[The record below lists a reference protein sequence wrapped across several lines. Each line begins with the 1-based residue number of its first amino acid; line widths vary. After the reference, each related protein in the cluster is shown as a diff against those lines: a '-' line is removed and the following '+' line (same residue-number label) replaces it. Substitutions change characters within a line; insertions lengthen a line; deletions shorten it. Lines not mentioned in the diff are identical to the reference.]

1 MRLAVAV
8 TVAMAIAGAP
18 AVARAQSKADAA
30 RADAA
35 FTEGKHLL
43 EHGSEAEAC
52 ARFAESKRL
61 APAIGVTLYLADCYQ
76 RLGKTA
82 SAWTEFRSA
91 EALARAHKDKRAE
104 LAHLRAQALEAQ
116 LARITV
122 RVAPSVS
129 SADITLDGLPLAV
142 DAWGTAMPVDPGDH
156 VLIAHS
162 GPKHREFAVHVDSD
176 KPAAT
181 VDVDSLDDPA
191 AAPAEPPPA
200 PSAASD
206 SAPAPAENAAAS
218 DSASDSTRL
227 WASVGLLGVGVV
239 GVGLGSVFGV
249 KAISDRNASNAGPC
263 NAADQCSAHG
273 LSLRDDAINE
283 ARVSTIAFVVGAAGL
298 GASAVVMFALPR
310 RQQGSVAVSAAP
322 LPGGA
327 AALVRASF

>member
-1 MRLAVAV
+1 MRRTLAVAV
-8 TVAMAIAGAP
+8 AMTLAGAP

-91 EALARAHKDKRAE
+91 EALARARKDKRAE
-104 LAHLRAQALEAQ
+104 LARLRAQALEAQ

-122 RVAPSVS
+122 RVATSAS
-129 SADITLDGLPLAV
+129 SADVTLDGLPLAV

-156 VLIAHS
+156 VVIAHS
-162 GPKHREFAVHVDSD
+162 GPKHREFTVHVDAD
-176 KPAAT
+176 KPVAT
-181 VDVDSLDDPA
+181 VDVDSLDAP
-191 AAPAEPPPA
+191 AAPAEPPPT

-206 SAPAPAENAAAS
+206 SAPAPAETPVPS
-218 DSASDSTRL
+218 DSAGDSTRL

-239 GVGLGSVFGV
+239 GVGVGSVFGI

-273 LSLRDDAINE
+273 LSLRDDAISE

-310 RQQGSVAVSAAP
+310 SQQGSVAVSAAP

>member
-1 MRLAVAV
+1 MRLALAV
-8 TVAMAIAGAP
+8 TVAMTMAVAP

-104 LAHLRAQALEAQ
+104 LAHLRAQALETQ

-122 RVAPSVS
+122 RVATSVS
-129 SADITLDGLPLAV
+129 SADVTLDGLPLAV

-156 VLIAHS
+156 VVIAHS
-162 GPKHREFAVHVDSD
+162 GPKHREFAVHVDAD

-191 AAPAEPPPA
+191 PAEPPPT
-200 PSAASD
+200 PSTASA
-206 SAPAPAENAAAS
+206 SAPAPAETPAPA
-218 DSASDSTRL
+218 DSAGDSTRL

-239 GVGLGSVFGV
+239 GVGLGSVFGI

-263 NAADQCSAHG
+263 NASDQCNPHG
-273 LSLRDDAINE
+273 ISLRDDAINE
-283 ARVSTIAFVVGAAGL
+283 ARVSTVAFVVGAAGL

>member
-1 MRLAVAV
+1 MRRALAVAV
-8 TVAMAIAGAP
+8 AMTLAAAP

-104 LAHLRAQALEAQ
+104 LARLRAQALEAQ

-122 RVAPSVS
+122 RVATSLS
-129 SADITLDGLPLAV
+129 SADVTLDGLPLAV

-156 VLIAHS
+156 VVIAHS
-162 GPKHREFAVHVDSD
+162 GPKHREFTVHVDAD
-176 KPAAT
+176 KPVAT
-181 VDVDSLDDPA
+181 VDVDSLDEP
-191 AAPAEPPPA
+191 AAPAEPPPT
-200 PSAASD
+200 PSPASD
-206 SAPAPAENAAAS
+206 SALAPAETPVPS
-218 DSASDSTRL
+218 DSAGDSTRL

-239 GVGLGSVFGV
+239 GVGLGSVFGI